1 MSLYRRMTVTDIRKL
16 PVSAK
21 RLVIVTGTI
30 SKVTEAMDFAGK
42 RTVLKLQVGLFYVQD
57 PNTYIA

>member
-1 MSLYRRMTVTDIRKL
+1 MTVSDIRKL